1 MTAYIVTVGDEILIG
16 QITDTNSAWMAQQL
30 NLQGIRIVGK
40 TSVGDIHEE
49 IIESIRY
56 ALSKADLVLMTGGL
70 GATKDDI
77 TKKAIAEFFGV
88 AMIWHQGTFDR
99 MEYFFKK
106 INRTVTDIN
115 KNGCFMPE
123 NALILKNDKGLAPGM
138 WFEIPKEFQISDSK
152 FQGENTEGSLQT
164 SNIKLQTKN
173 TEGVSKTS
181 NIQHPT
187 SNSNKILVSMPG
199 VPYEMQHLM
208 SDRVLP
214 KLKSSFPMSPIVHRT
229 ILTAGEGE
237 TMLAEKLSDF
247 EDRLPAHVKLA
258 YLPSL
263 GTVRLRLT
271 ARGDDENALNKDLD
285 VLKEELESI
294 IKPAVAG
301 YDNDTMP
308 IVVGRMLKE
317 RGLRIA
323 SAESCTGGYLAHL
336 LTSVAGSSAYFEGS
350 VIAYSYDLKETML
363 DVSHETLMTL
373 GAVSEECVRE
383 MVKGAVKRVGVDLAV
398 AVSGIAGPGG
408 ETSEKPVGTIWLAV
422 GDGENIMTTKLGIDR
437 GRLKNIEYA
446 ANVGLNLIR
455 KYLLQN

>member
-40 TSVGDIHEE
+40 TSVGDVHEE

-77 TKKAIAEFFGV
+77 TKKAIAEFLGV
-88 AMIWHQGTFDR
+88 EMVWHQGTFDR
-99 MEYFFKK
+99 MDYFFKK
-106 INRTVTDIN
+106 INRVVTDIN

-138 WFEIPKEFQISDSK
+138 WFDIPEGFPISNSK
-152 FQGENTEGSLQT
+152 FQAQNTEGSLSELKT
-164 SNIKLQTKN
+164 ENSDLKGVY
-173 TEGVSKTS
+173 TEGSSKTS
-181 NIQHPT
+181 T
-187 SNSNKILVSMPG
+187 SNKILVSMPG

-214 KLKSSFPMSPIVHRT
+214 KLRDSFPMSPIVHRT

-237 TMLAEKLSDF
+237 TMLAEKLSDY
-247 EDRLPAHVKLA
+247 EDRLPNHVKLA

-285 VLKEELESI
+285 VLQKELESI
-294 IKPAVAG
+294 IEPTVAG
-301 YDNDTMP
+301 YDTDTMP
-308 IVVGRMLKE
+308 VVIGRMLRE

-350 VIAYSYDLKETML
+350 VIAYSYDLKESML
-363 DVSHETLMTL
+363 GVSHETLMTL

-383 MVKGAVKRVGVDLAV
+383 MVKGAVKSVGVDLAV

-408 ETSEKPVGTIWLAV
+408 ETSGKPVGTIWLAV
-422 GDGENIMTTKLGIDR
+422 GNGENIITTKLGIDR
-437 GRLKNIEYA
+437 GRAKNIEYA

-455 KYLLQN
+455 KYLLTQTP

>member
-1 MTAYIVTVGDEILIG
+1 MTAYIITVGDEILIG

-40 TSVGDIHEE
+40 TSVGDVHEE

-77 TKKAIAEFFGV
+77 TKKAIAEFLNV
-88 AMIWHQGTFDR
+88 PMVWHQGTFDR

-138 WFEIPKEFQISDSK
+138 WFDIPKEFQISDST
-152 FQGENTEGSLQT
+152 FQGQNTEGSPQT
-164 SNIKLQTKN
+164 SDF
-173 TEGVSKTS
+173 
-181 NIQHPT
+181 
-187 SNSNKILVSMPG
+187 NKVLVSMPG

-214 KLKSSFPMSPIVHRT
+214 KLKGSFPMSPIVHRT

-247 EDRLPAHVKLA
+247 EDRLPNHVKLA

-271 ARGDDENALNKDLD
+271 ACGDDEDQLNKDLD
-285 VLKEELESI
+285 TLKIELESI

-301 YDNDTMP
+301 YDTDTMP
-308 IVVGRMLKE
+308 IVIGRMLRE

-336 LTSVAGSSAYFEGS
+336 LTSVAGSSDYFEGS
-350 VIAYSYDLKETML
+350 VIAYSYNLKESML
-363 DVSHETLMTL
+363 DVSHNTLMTL

-422 GDGENIMTTKLGIDR
+422 GDGENIITTKLGIDR

-455 KYLLQN
+455 KYLLQQK

>member
-56 ALSKADLVLMTGGL
+56 ALTKADLVLMTGGL

-77 TKKAIAEFFGV
+77 TKKAIADFFNV
-88 AMIWHQGTFDR
+88 PLVWHQGTYDR
-99 MEYFFKK
+99 MEYFFNKV
-106 INRTVTDIN
+106 NRTVSEMN
-115 KNGCFMPE
+115 RNSCVMPE
-123 NALILKNDKGLAPGM
+123 NALILKNERGLAPAM
-138 WFEIPKEFQISDSK
+138 WFNIDAKLKIQNPKLENIDAKLKTQNPK
-152 FQGENTEGSLQT
+152 LENTEGSL
-164 SNIKLQTKN
+164 SA
-173 TEGVSKTS
+173 
-181 NIQHPT
+181 P
-187 SNSNKILVSMPG
+187 KILVSMPG

-208 SDRVLP
+208 SARVLP
-214 KLKSSFPMSPIVHRT
+214 KLRRNFPMSPIVHRT

-237 TMLAEKLSDF
+237 TTLAEKLTDF
-247 EDRLPAHVKLA
+247 ENRLPNHVKLA

-271 ARGDDENALNKDLD
+271 ARGDDENALNKDVD
-285 VLKEELESI
+285 ALKIELESI
-294 IKPAVAG
+294 IKYTVAG
-301 YDNDTMP
+301 HDDDTMP
-308 IVVGRMLKE
+308 VVIGRMLTE
-317 RGLRIA
+317 RGLKIA

-350 VIAYSYDLKETML
+350 VIAYSYDLKESLL
-363 DVSHETLMTL
+363 DVSHETLMSV

-383 MVKGAVKRVGVDLAV
+383 MVKGAVKRLGVDLAV

-408 ETSEKPVGTIWLAV
+408 ETPDKPIGTIWLAV
-422 GDGENIMTTKLGIDR
+422 GNADKIITTKIGIDR

-455 KYLLQN
+455 KYLLA